1 MVFHTST
8 GHGHL
13 DDERSFPAILGWKPL
28 RSCCDNV
35 PSPAPYLDAR
45 PSKAGIICSMGKG
58 QNEVSPSG
66 FSWHQP
72 VVASSIRENPAAA
85 PFGELL
91 FGLFHANVSGD

>member
-66 FSWHQP
+66 FSWRQP